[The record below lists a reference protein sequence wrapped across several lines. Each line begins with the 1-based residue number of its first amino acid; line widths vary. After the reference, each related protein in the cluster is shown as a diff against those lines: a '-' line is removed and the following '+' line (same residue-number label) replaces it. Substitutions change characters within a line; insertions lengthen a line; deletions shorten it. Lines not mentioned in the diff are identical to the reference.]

1 MQTFTFISDHSAQ
14 ILLFPFSI
22 KLNHNKKKE
31 MYQGSFKHFESET
44 KHFLNGVQ
52 NSNQTLKIDKKL
64 IGKSWVIHLANFSL
78 FWIWTP
84 SF

>member
-1 MQTFTFISDHSAQ
+1 
-14 ILLFPFSI
+14 
-22 KLNHNKKKE
+22 

-64 IGKSWVIHLANFSL
+64 IGKS
-78 FWIWTP
+78 
-84 SF
+84 